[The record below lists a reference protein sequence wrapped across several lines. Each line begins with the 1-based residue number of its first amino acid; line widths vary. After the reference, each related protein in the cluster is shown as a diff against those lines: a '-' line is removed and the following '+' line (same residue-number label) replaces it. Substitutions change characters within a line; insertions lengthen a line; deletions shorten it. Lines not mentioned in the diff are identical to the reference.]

1 MVNPVMIRYAMF
13 DCAGEE
19 GRALRQQIGL
29 LPPLEHALDEKRQWK
44 GLLAGLSSTTTLPR

>member
-1 MVNPVMIRYAMF
+1 MIRYAMF